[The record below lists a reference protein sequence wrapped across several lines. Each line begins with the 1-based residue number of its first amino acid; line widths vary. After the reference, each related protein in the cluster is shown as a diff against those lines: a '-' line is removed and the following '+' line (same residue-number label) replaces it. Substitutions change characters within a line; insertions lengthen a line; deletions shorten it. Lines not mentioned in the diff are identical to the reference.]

1 MSDNIGFLV
10 VNQTSGYLIEGKD
23 HAAKVFET
31 LANARSAC
39 GVMQKWAPVR
49 LRYTDAVRSLLK
61 GSALCF
67 DTEDGHAKFLKK
79 VRNDMANKA
88 FLTLSQDR
96 NFIRW
101 RVVAHDPNASPGAGV
116 VADAIAQTA
125 PASSPPVETP
135 AFNPAVLVRDGNR

>member
-10 VNQTSGYLIEGKD
+10 VNQTNGYLVEGKD

-31 LANARSAC
+31 LANARSAISAL
-39 GVMQKWAPVR
+39 QKWMPVR

-67 DTEDGHAKFLKK
+67 DTEDCHRKFLKR
-79 VRNDMANKA
+79 VRNDATNKA

-96 NFIRW
+96 NFVRW
-101 RVVAHDPNASPGAGV
+101 RTIPHDPNANPAASV
-116 VADAIAQTA
+116 VSDAIAQTA
-125 PASSPPVETP
+125 PASGPPVETP
-135 AFNPAVLVRDGNR
+135 AFNPAVLVREGNR